1 MSADDTR
8 EMAER
13 QAFIN
18 KVNSLPWFHEIDLG
32 DGILS
37 PGRGKIAALRAQ
49 AKAMFENI
57 ALTGK
62 TVLDIGCIDGFYSFE
77 AHKRGA
83 KRVLAT
89 DHFVWAIDPPRRQAF
104 EIARARVAPAV
115 EDMDIDVFDLTPE
128 TVGTFDVVLF
138 SGVLYHMRHPFLA
151 IEHIAP
157 LATEV
162 LILETH
168 LDALDVDRP
177 AMVFYP
183 TTQLNNDPSNWWGP
197 NPACVEA
204 MLRDV
209 GFKSISYQPHPFHGP
224 NRGIFQARR

>member
-1 MSADDTR
+1 MLT
-8 EMAER
+8 
-13 QAFIN
+13 
-18 KVNSLPWFHEIDLG
+18 
-32 DGILS
+32 
-37 PGRGKIAALRAQ
+37 AQ
-49 AKAMFENI
+49 AQAMLDGVT
-57 ALTGK
+57 LTGK
-62 TVLDIGCIDGFYSFE
+62 RFLDIGCIDGFYSFE

-89 DHFVWAIDPPRRQAF
+89 DHFVWNADARYREAF
-104 EIARARVAPAV
+104 DIARARVAPAV
-115 EDMDIDVFDLTPE
+115 EVMDIDVFDLTPQ

-151 IEHIAP
+151 IEHVSP
-157 LATEV
+157 LVTEV

-177 AMVFYP
+177 AMIFYP
-183 TTQLNNDPSNWWGP
+183 TTELNNDPSNWWGP

-209 GFKSISYQPHPFHGP
+209 GFKSVTYRSHPFHAP
-224 NRGIFQARR
+224 VRGIFHAWR